1 VEGISSDIVE
11 EASRVTSAAAAA
23 NVPVRLVG
31 GLAIKLHA
39 AHLPPELTREY
50 QDIDLVTSRK
60 GGRPTVRLLEQL
72 GYTPNERF
80 NAMNAGRRAVV
91 YDLEHQRQIDVF
103 IGEFQM
109 CHKLDLAS
117 RLELDPVSVPLAE
130 LLLTK
135 LQIVQLNRK
144 DLVDIVAI
152 LYEHDIGDHDDETVN
167 AAYIANLLSGD
178 CGLWRTSRQTVESAL
193 AHLGQLGLDDVGE
206 RVVRD
211 RLERLWQAVEA
222 APKSLRW
229 RSRARIGDRS
239 RWYDEPEEVDHDRT
253 GERL

>member
-1 VEGISSDIVE
+1 M
-11 EASRVTSAAAAA
+11 SRAAATA
-23 NVPVRLVG
+23 NVPMRLVG

-39 AHLPPELTREY
+39 TRLPPALTRQY

-60 GGRPTVRLLEQL
+60 GGRDTVKLLEEL
-72 GYTPNERF
+72 GYTPNDRF

-91 YDLEHQRQIDVF
+91 YDVEHQRQIDVF

-117 RLELDPVSVPLAE
+117 RLELDPISIPLAE

-144 DLVDIVAI
+144 DLVDIVSI
-152 LYEHDIGDHDDETVN
+152 LYEHDVGDHDDETVN
-167 AAYIANLLSGD
+167 AAYIAQLLSGD
-178 CGLWRTSRQTVESAL
+178 WGLWRTSRQSVESTL
-193 AHLGQLGLDDVGE
+193 AHLGELGLDDAGE
-206 RVVRD
+206 SVVRD
-211 RLERLWQAVEA
+211 RLNRLWQAVEA